1 MIKKL
6 KENYDL
12 IMDSDK
18 NPLSKVDTQVRH
30 MVMQILAW
38 MWSAVFG
45 VYIANSVMAFGISA
59 IAHTLLIAATFITA
73 GTFWAAEKN
82 PRILDGRY
90 MRGKGGEHE

>member
-1 MIKKL
+1 MIKKI

-12 IMDSDK
+12 IMDSNK

-82 PRILDGRY
+82 PRILDGKY
-90 MRGKGGEHE
+90 FRGKDGEHE

>member
-1 MIKKL
+1 MIKKI

-45 VYIANSVMAFGISA
+45 VYIANSIMAFGISA

-73 GTFWAAEKN
+73 GTFWAAEKH
-82 PRILDGRY
+82 PRVLDGKFL
-90 MRGKGGEHE
+90 RGKGGEHE